1 MNLFLPRQAVD
12 SFRDL
17 DLALLKARVIHL
29 LLCDVDNTLSIIGDQ
44 GCSPQAARFLDEVRK
59 AGIQPVLFTNNFQA
73 HALKVMHGHPNVEMH
88 TFACKPLPFSF
99 WWMMRKKHLKPS
111 QVAVLGDQLFTDM
124 LGGNLSGCY
133 TILSSP
139 LSKEERRD
147 TKLMRKLEEMV
158 YTSLEKSNKLKREEN
173 HVRIL

>member
-17 DLALLKARVIHL
+17 NLADLKARGIHL
-29 LLCDVDNTLSIIGDQ
+29 LLCDVDNTLSILGDN
-44 GCSPQAARFLDEVRK
+44 GCSREAVQFLHDVRK
-59 AGIQPVLFTNNFQA
+59 AGIHPILFTNNTKA
-73 HALKVMHGHPNVEMH
+73 HALRVMHGHPDVEMH
-88 TFACKPLPFSF
+88 TFVCKPLPISF
-99 WWMMRKKHLKPS
+99 WRMMIQKRLKPS

-133 TILSSP
+133 TILSLP

-147 TKLMRKLEEMV
+147 TKLMRKMENLV
-158 YTSLEKSNKLKREEN
+158 YTSLEKSGKLVRKEN